1 MPEDYEERYLLL
13 PIEECVIYPLARIRF
28 DYPVSGLVES
38 IAAVGQVQPG
48 KALQASAKG
57 SGRGKNQVYIGL
69 RRLVACE
76 KAGLK
81 HFKALVVSDIDE
93 GRIQREILTEN
104 TKRANLSVLEELN
117 LLANYSKGGYSLNDL
132 ARDMGLSPRFVRARV
147 SVAVQLQGRGLIETF
162 YRVEKVSGF
171 TFNYRHMEEITALEE
186 DRWLPVSIQAAEHN
200 WKAEQIGTLGTRLET
215 PYLIQALPEWGR
227 QFVKQ
232 ASPQT
237 ATSTSA
243 TTTNNAATSGQQGG
257 ASVASTTTGGGQALP
272 PAEGHSRYQT
282 VTDSSRFLVCPSCG
296 SESPVEFPV
305 YPQATRFIPGKVDRE
320 RSAVPLEKKPVPL
333 VAGLSS
339 MKCVNEECGKTL
351 TFAQD
356 LLGDGQPLVRSEDL
370 LSLIS
375 GALQAGDGGVGSL
388 VWDGKEEAWLKVT
401 RSGQGEASY
410 LAYDEKAGRW
420 TIPVRLGEQQKARAS
435 S

>member
-13 PIEECVIYPLARIRF
+13 PIEECVIHPLARIRF

-69 RRLVACE
+69 RRLIACE
-76 KAGLK
+76 KVGLR

-132 ARDMGLSPRFVRARV
+132 ARDMGLSPRFVRGRV
-147 SVAVQLQGRGLIETF
+147 NVAVQLQGRGLIETF

-171 TFNYRHMEEITALEE
+171 TFTYRHMEEISALEE
-186 DRWLPVSIQAAEHN
+186 ERWLPISIQAAEHN
-200 WKAEQIGTLGTRLET
+200 WKAEQIGTLGTKLET
-215 PYLIQALPEWGR
+215 PYLIQTLPEWGR

-237 ATSTSA
+237 AASTSA
-243 TTTNNAATSGQQGG
+243 ATNTAATSGQQGG
-257 ASVASTTTGGGQALP
+257 SNPASTTTTGGGQAV
-272 PAEGHSRYQT
+272 PATEDHSRYQT
-282 VTDSSRFLVCPSCG
+282 VTDSSRFLICPSCG

-320 RSAVPLEKKPVPL
+320 RSAVPLAKKPVPL

-339 MKCVNEECGKTL
+339 MKCMNEKCGKTL

-356 LLGDGQPLVRSEDL
+356 LLGDGQPLLRNEEL

-401 RSGQGEASY
+401 RNKQGEVTY
-410 LAYDEKAGRW
+410 LAYDERSGRW
-420 TIPVRLGEQQKARAS
+420 TIPVRVGEQQKARAVS
-435 S
+435 

>member
-13 PIEECVIYPLARIRF
+13 PIEECVIHPLARIRF

-38 IAAVGQVQPG
+38 MAAVGQVQPG
-48 KALQASAKG
+48 KALQVSAKG

-69 RRLVACE
+69 RRLIACE

-132 ARDMGLSPRFVRARV
+132 ARDMGLSPRFVRGRV
-147 SVAVQLQGRGLIETF
+147 SVAVELQGRGLIETF

-171 TFNYRHMEEITALEE
+171 TFTYKHMEEITALEE

-215 PYLIQALPEWGR
+215 PYLIQTLPEWGR

-232 ASPQT
+232 ANPQT
-237 ATSTSA
+237 ATSISSTA
-243 TTTNNAATSGQQGG
+243 TNNAATSGQQGG
-257 ASVASTTTGGGQALP
+257 VKPSFNDRGRRAGASSCRGPFTISDDNGFFSIPRSA
-272 PAEGHSRYQT
+272 PAAGLRARS
-282 VTDSSRFLVCPSCG
+282 SSRSIRRP
-296 SESPVEFPV
+296 
-305 YPQATRFIPGKVDRE
+305 
-320 RSAVPLEKKPVPL
+320 
-333 VAGLSS
+333 
-339 MKCVNEECGKTL
+339 
-351 TFAQD
+351 
-356 LLGDGQPLVRSEDL
+356 
-370 LSLIS
+370 
-375 GALQAGDGGVGSL
+375 
-388 VWDGKEEAWLKVT
+388 
-401 RSGQGEASY
+401 
-410 LAYDEKAGRW
+410 
-420 TIPVRLGEQQKARAS
+420 RAS
-435 S
+435 FRGRSTGREARYRSKRSRSLSWQASAR

>member
-1 MPEDYEERYLLL
+1 MTEDERYLLL
-13 PIEECVIYPLARIRF
+13 PIEECVIHPLARIRF

-48 KALQASAKG
+48 KALHVSAKG
-57 SGRGKNQVYIGL
+57 SGRGRNEVYIGC
-69 RRLVACE
+69 RRLIACE
-76 KAGLK
+76 KAGLR

-93 GRIQREILTEN
+93 GRIQREVLTEN

-171 TFNYRHMEEITALEE
+171 TFTYRHMEEITALEE

-200 WKAEQIGTLGTRLET
+200 WKAEQIGTLGTKLET
-215 PYLIQALPEWGR
+215 PYLIQTLPEWGR

-232 ASPQT
+232 PASAQT
-237 ATSTSA
+237 TDSVSS
-243 TTTNNAATSGQQGG
+243 TTNNADTSGQQGG
-257 ASVASTTTGGGQALP
+257 VSHAPTTTGGAQALAS
-272 PAEGHSRYQT
+272 AEGHSRYQT
-282 VTDSSRFLVCPSCG
+282 VADSSRFLVCPSCG
-296 SESPVEFPV
+296 WESPVEFPV
-305 YPQATRFIPGKVDRE
+305 YPQATRFIPGKVDKE
-320 RSAVPLEKKPVPL
+320 RSAVPLGKKPIPL

-339 MKCVNEECGKTL
+339 MKCANEKCEKTL

-356 LLGDGQPLVRSEDL
+356 LLGDGQPLLRSEEL

-401 RSGQGEASY
+401 RNGQGEATY
-410 LAYDEKAGRW
+410 LAFDERAGRW
-420 TIPVRLGEQQKARAS
+420 TIPVKVGQQQKARAVP
-435 S
+435 

>member
-13 PIEECVIYPLARIRF
+13 PIEECVIHPLARIRF

-38 IAAVGQVQPG
+38 ISAVGQVQPG
-48 KALQASAKG
+48 KALQVSAKG
-57 SGRGKNQVYIGL
+57 SGRGRNEVYLGC
-69 RRLVACE
+69 RRLIACE
-76 KAGLK
+76 KVGLR

-132 ARDMGLSPRFVRARV
+132 ARDMGLSPRLLRGRV
-147 SVAVQLQGRGLIETF
+147 NIAVQLQGRGLIETF

-171 TFNYRHMEEITALEE
+171 RFTYRHMEEIAALEE
-186 DRWLPVSIQAAEHN
+186 ERWLPVSIQAAEHN

-215 PYLIQALPEWGR
+215 PYLIQSLPEWGR

-232 ASPQT
+232 AGAQT
-237 ATSTSA
+237 VATSA
-243 TTTNNAATSGQQGG
+243 TTNNAATGGQQGG
-257 ASVASTTTGGGQALP
+257 ANHAPTTTTGGGAQAVP
-272 PAEGHSRYQT
+272 DAEGHSRYQT
-282 VTDSSRFLVCPSCG
+282 VTDSSRFLICPSCG

-356 LLGDGQPLVRSEDL
+356 LLGDGQPLLRSEEL

-388 VWDGKEEAWLKVT
+388 VWDGKEEAWLKVMGN
-401 RSGQGEASY
+401 GQGEATY
-410 LAYDEKAGRW
+410 LAYDERAGRW
-420 TIPVRLGEQQKARAS
+420 TIPVRLGEQKARAVP
-435 S
+435 

>member
-1 MPEDYEERYLLL
+1 MPEDYERYLLL
-13 PIEECVIYPLARIRF
+13 PIEECIIHPLARIRF

-57 SGRGKNQVYIGL
+57 SGRGRNQVYIGL
-69 RRLVACE
+69 RRLIACE
-76 KAGLK
+76 ELGLK

-93 GRIQREILTEN
+93 GRIQREILSEN

-132 ARDMGLSPRFVRARV
+132 ARDMGLSPRLVRGRV
-147 SVAVQLQGRGLIETF
+147 NVAVQLQGKGLIETF

-171 TFNYRHMEEITALEE
+171 TFTYRHIEEIAALEEE

-200 WKAEQIGTLGTRLET
+200 WKAEQIGTLGTRLAT

-232 ASPQT
+232 TSAQT
-237 ATSTSA
+237 AGSTSA
-243 TTTNNAATSGQQGG
+243 ATSNAATNGQHGG
-257 ASVASTTTGGGQALP
+257 VSLPPTTTTGGGQAV
-272 PAEGHSRYQT
+272 PATEDHSRYQT
-282 VTDSSRFLVCPSCG
+282 VTDSSRFLICPSCG

-320 RSAVPLEKKPVPL
+320 RSAVPLAKKPVPL

-356 LLGDGQPLVRSEDL
+356 LLGDGQPLLRSEEL

-388 VWDGKEEAWLKVT
+388 VWDGKKEAWLKVT
-401 RSGQGEASY
+401 RSGQGEAAY
-410 LAYDEKAGRW
+410 LAYDERAGSW
-420 TIPVRLGEQQKARAS
+420 TIPVSVGEQQKARAVS
-435 S
+435 